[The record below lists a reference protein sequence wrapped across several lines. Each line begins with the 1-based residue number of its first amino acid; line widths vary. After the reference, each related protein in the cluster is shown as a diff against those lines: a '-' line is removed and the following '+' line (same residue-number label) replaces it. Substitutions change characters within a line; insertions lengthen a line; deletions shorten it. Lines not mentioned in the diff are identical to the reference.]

1 MNAPAP
7 LIASTLAL
15 GEESRPADAMAQ
27 GPGQSLL
34 CVFQHQYGALL
45 RYAAR
50 RLGNGDDAQELVQE
64 LGVRLSQHGAQASP
78 DDPRAY
84 VFGMAGNMVADHL
97 RELQRRRRLFVACE
111 DDALPEPEGHAS
123 ADTLDRHLHR
133 EALREVAQALHGLP
147 ERTRDIFLLSRTEG
161 IGHDELAV
169 RYGVTRSTIER
180 EVIRA
185 TDRLHSALG
194 YWRGDAPA
202 GLAERG
208 RKRRSLQALLGMLVL
223 GVGAGGAA
231 WQAQRESRVEWRQAW
246 RNPQRWAQPHDL
258 PDGSQIVLDAGS
270 AAEIVFE
277 AGRRH
282 VRLLH
287 GSAWFDVA
295 HAPERPFVVDMAD
308 VRVTVLG
315 TRFAVESERTAQDDG
330 WIEVHVDS
338 GRVAVAPRGWRAWLG
353 SQQEVVLGAAQRL
366 RIVPGQPWQA
376 APTQAGVA
384 EEVAPWRN
392 GRIGFSRV
400 PLKDAVHRL
409 ARYHGRA
416 VQVDEAVA
424 ALPVSGDV
432 RLDRVEDWLRA
443 LPAALPVELR
453 DTAAGFFIDAR
464 TIPARPLG

>member
-1 MNAPAP
+1 MNPPAP
-7 LIASTLAL
+7 CTAPTTADVSPNGASDGLLA
-15 GEESRPADAMAQ
+15 
-27 GPGQSLL
+27 
-34 CVFQHQYGALL
+34 VFQHQYGALL
-45 RYAAR
+45 RYVAR
-50 RLGNGDDAQELVQE
+50 RLGNGDDAQEVVQE
-64 LGVRLSQHGAQASP
+64 LGARLSLGTEQTRP
-78 DDPRAY
+78 DNPRAY
-84 VFGMAGNMVADHL
+84 LFAMAHNMAADHL
-97 RELQRRRRLFVACE
+97 RQLQRKRQLFVAHAG
-111 DDALPEPEGHAS
+111 DALPEPEGHAS

-133 EALREVAQALHGLP
+133 EALREVALALHALP
-147 ERTRDIFLLSRTEG
+147 ERTREIFLLSRAEG

-185 TDRLHSALG
+185 TDRLHNALG
-194 YWRGDAPA
+194 HWRGDAPA

-246 RNPQRWAQPHDL
+246 RNPQRWAQPYGL

-282 VRLLH
+282 VRLLR

-330 WIEVHVDS
+330 WIEVHVAA
-338 GRVAVAPRGWRAWLG
+338 GRVAVTPRGWRAWLSG
-353 SQQEVVLGAAQRL
+353 EREVVLGAAQRM
-366 RIVPGQPWQA
+366 RIVPGLPWQA
-376 APTQAGVA
+376 APAQAGAA

-400 PLKDAVHRL
+400 PLKEAVQRL
-409 ARYHGRA
+409 ARYHDRS
-416 VQVDEAVA
+416 VQVDETVA

-453 DTAAGFFIDAR
+453 DTAAGFFIDAS

>member
-1 MNAPAP
+1 MPARLSATP
-7 LIASTLAL
+7 TAFSKDGRASGMAGDDPRGDLLA
-15 GEESRPADAMAQ
+15 A
-27 GPGQSLL
+27 
-34 CVFQHQYGALL
+34 FQCQYGALL
-45 RYAAR
+45 GYMMR
-50 RLGNGDDAQELVQE
+50 RLGNSDDARELVQE
-64 LGVRLSQHGAQASP
+64 LGVRLSMAGSGQARP
-78 DDPRAY
+78 ANPRAY
-84 VFGMAGNMVADHL
+84 LFAIARNMIVDHL
-97 RELQRRRRLFVACE
+97 REHRQKRQVFVAQDG
-111 DDALPEPEGHAS
+111 DDLPEPETLAC
-123 ADTLDRHLHR
+123 ADVLDRHLHR
-133 EALREVAQALHGLP
+133 EALQEVARTLQALPQRTREV
-147 ERTRDIFLLSRTEG
+147 FLLHRIEG
-161 IGHDELAV
+161 IGHDELAA

-185 TDRLHSALG
+185 TDRMHRALG
-194 YWRGDAPA
+194 HWRGDAP
-202 GLAERG
+202 GGPAERG

-231 WQAQRESRVEWRQAW
+231 WQSQRESRVEWRQAW
-246 RNPQRWAQPHDL
+246 RNPQRWAQPHGL

-270 AAEIVFE
+270 AAEIVFD

-287 GSAWFDVA
+287 GSVWFDVA
-295 HAPERPFVVDMAD
+295 HAPERPFVVDLAD

-315 TRFAVESERTAQDDG
+315 TRFAVESERTAQENG

-376 APTQAGVA
+376 APAQAGAA
-384 EEVAPWRN
+384 EQVAPWRD

-443 LPAALPVELR
+443 LPTALPVELR
-453 DTAAGFFIDAR
+453 ETATGFAIDAR